1 MQQLSRQERLDWLQL
16 IRTRNVGPATF
27 SDLIGHF
34 GNAADALAALP
45 DFARR
50 GGGKGGFKL
59 ASRKDA
65 ERELDRLDALG
76 AQLIA
81 SCEASYPRQ
90 LANCE
95 APPPLISLK
104 GHSHLLHQPC
114 VAVVGA
120 RNASLAGTQIAG
132 QLAQEI
138 GARQFTIIS
147 GLARGIDTAAH
158 QSALASGTGAV
169 LAGGIDIVYP
179 QQNRKLYD
187 AIAERGVLVSEMPP
201 GTEPQARQF
210 PRRNRLISGLSAG
223 VVIVEAA
230 LRSGSLITARFA
242 AEQGREVFVVPGS
255 PLDPR
260 SRGGNGL
267 IRQGATLVETADDV
281 LEGLRHVG
289 QAPLGEP
296 PDTQPMHPPARQLD
310 ASALDRERPRILA
323 LLSPTPVAVDLLIR
337 ETGLPTALVSAILL
351 ELDIAGR
358 LERHAG
364 QRVSLIA

>member
-16 IRTRNVGPATF
+16 IRTRNVGPAIF
-27 SDLIGHF
+27 SELIQHF
-34 GNAADALAALP
+34 GNAADALTALP

-50 GGGKGGFKL
+50 GGRKGGFKL
-59 ASRKDA
+59 ASRQEA
-65 ERELDRLDALG
+65 ERELARLDALG
-76 AQLIA
+76 ASLVA
-81 SCEASYPRQ
+81 SCEPDYPRQ

-95 APPPLISLK
+95 APPPLICLK
-104 GHSHLLHQPC
+104 GHPHLLHQAC

-132 QLAQEI
+132 QLAQAV
-138 GARQFTIIS
+138 GGHQFTIIS

-158 QSALASGTGAV
+158 QGALATGTGAV

-179 QQNRKLYD
+179 QQNRKLYE
-187 AIAERGVLVSEMPP
+187 AIAERGVLISEMPP

-267 IRQGATLVETADDV
+267 IRQGATLVETADDIV
-281 LEGLRHVG
+281 EGLRHLS

-296 PDTQPMHPPARQLD
+296 QDLGQIHPPARQLD
-310 ASALDRERPRILA
+310 AGALERERPRILE
-323 LLSPTPVAVDLLIR
+323 LLSPTPTEVDLIIR
-337 ETGLPTALVSAILL
+337 QTGLPTALVSAILL

>member
-27 SDLIGHF
+27 SELIRHF

-50 GGGKGGFKL
+50 GGRKGAFQL
-59 ASRKDA
+59 ASRREA
-65 ERELDRLDALG
+65 EQELARLDALG
-76 AQLIA
+76 AHLVA
-81 SCEASYPRQ
+81 SCEPDYPPQ

-104 GHSHLLHQPC
+104 GHAHLLQKPC

-132 QLAQEI
+132 QLTQAI
-138 GARQFTIIS
+138 GAHDFTIIS

-158 QSALASGTGAV
+158 HSALETGTGAV

-179 QQNRKLYD
+179 QQNQKLYE
-187 AIAERGVLVSEMPP
+187 AIAERGVLISEMPP

-210 PRRNRLISGLSAG
+210 PRRNRLISGLSVG

-230 LRSGSLITARFA
+230 MRSGSLITARFA

-260 SRGGNGL
+260 SRGGNAL
-267 IRQGATLVETADDV
+267 IRQGATLVESVDDI
-281 LEGLRHVG
+281 LEGLKHVR
-289 QAPLGEP
+289 QPPLSEPDMAPAIY
-296 PDTQPMHPPARQLD
+296 PPAQQLD
-310 ASALDRERPRILA
+310 VSSLERERPHILE
-323 LLSPTPVAVDLLIR
+323 LLSPTPVEIDRLIR
-337 ETGLPTALVSAILL
+337 QTGLPTALVSAILL

-364 QRVSLIA
+364 QRVSLTA